1 MLHGNLRICL
11 VTPGQPSTNPRL
23 VKEADALSDAGY
35 DVQVVACKS
44 REWADEADAAF
55 EGRDWGIKWMHSGP
69 MASRPRD
76 LWQRVRRRASREL
89 VGLLGPQS
97 RLTEWGF
104 HYVIPELTRLVRTIP
119 ADLYIAHNL
128 AALPPSAR
136 AAQQHDAALGFDA
149 EDFRRGERPL
159 TPENAIDR
167 EITADLE
174 ERYIPRCDYV
184 TAASDGIGTAYA
196 DVLGV
201 EQPTTILNVFPWAER
216 ENDVSAAKLDEEVP
230 DGARSLYWF
239 SQTIGPDRGLEDALR
254 ALPHLPD
261 DVVLS
266 LRGGWSPGYETS
278 FRDQARR
285 LGVADRVRHLDLVP
299 PDELIPRTAQHDVGL
314 ALEQP
319 SVSRNRTICLT
330 NKLFTYLL
338 AGIPFVATDTP
349 GQRPIVDDLP
359 DVARSYAPGHVNG
372 FVEAMSAL
380 LAATGLREQALRAAR
395 DRYCWDVEQSKFLG
409 LVEDVLGNAAGNT
422 CRENRESAP
431 VPPERFSKS
440 NRES

>member
-1 MLHGNLRICL
+1 MVSDKSRICL

-23 VKEADALSDAGY
+23 VKEADALCEAGY
-35 DVQVVACKS
+35 DVQVVACKYQV
-44 REWADEADAAF
+44 WADEADAAF
-55 EGRDWGIKWMHSGP
+55 EDRGWPIEWLRYGA

-76 LWQRVRRRASREL
+76 LWQRLRRRGSKEL
-89 VGLLGPQS
+89 VGLIGRRWPSLAE
-97 RLTEWGF
+97 RAF
-104 HYVIPELTRLVRTIP
+104 HYAIPELTQLVRQVP

-128 AALPPSAR
+128 AALPPAAR
-136 AAQQHDAALGFDA
+136 AAEQHNAALGFDA
-149 EDFRRGERPL
+149 EDFHRGELPD
-159 TPENAIDR
+159 TPENILDR
-167 EITADLE
+167 AITADLE

-196 DVLGV
+196 DTLGI
-201 EQPTTILNVFPWAER
+201 ESPITILNVFPWSER
-216 ENDVSAAKLDEEVP
+216 ENNVSAAKLGEEVP

-266 LRGGWSPGYETS
+266 LRGGWSLGYEET

-319 SVSRNRTICLT
+319 VSRNRKICVT

-338 AGIPFVATDTP
+338 AGVPFVATRTP
-349 GQRPIVDDLP
+349 GQQPIIEDLP
-359 DVARSYAPGHVNG
+359 
-372 FVEAMSAL
+372 
-380 LAATGLREQALRAAR
+380 RAAQGYDPGESEALGNSLHILLQS
-395 DRYCWDVEQSKFLG
+395 DRAPAAAREAARERYSWDVEK
-409 LVEDVLGNAAGNT
+409 
-422 CRENRESAP
+422 
-431 VPPERFSKS
+431 ERFLEVIQNVLSTSRGPMNERIIDASPRTDRKRPS
-440 NRES
+440 ENG